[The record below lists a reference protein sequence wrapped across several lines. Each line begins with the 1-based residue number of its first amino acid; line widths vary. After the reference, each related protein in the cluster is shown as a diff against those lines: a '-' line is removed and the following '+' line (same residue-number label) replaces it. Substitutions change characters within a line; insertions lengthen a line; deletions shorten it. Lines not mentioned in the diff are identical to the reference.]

1 MKSFVMTVGPNQA
14 YETVDIHN
22 QAGGDDKPLHDQV
35 DEQQQTDEHVYK
47 QQAP

>member
-1 MKSFVMTVGPNQA
+1 MKSFVMTVGPNHT

-35 DEQQQTDEHVYK
+35 DEQQQNVYK